1 MKTIRWSVFIFFS
14 VGIGLYPLLY
24 LLLDMSGG
32 LLASKGD
39 LLQSKLWNI
48 AFYQHIL
55 LGAVAMLT
63 GWSQFSKRIRNRN
76 LNLHRALGKIYVITV
91 GLSGAAGFYL
101 ALFATGGLVSSLGFS
116 FLAVSWL
123 VTTFQAYLLIRKR
136 EVDAHQY
143 WMIRSY
149 ALCWAAVTLRL
160 WIPFF
165 QLATDLDFISAYR
178 IIAWL
183 CWVPNLIV
191 AEFIIANLKR
201 NLRMPST
208 KETFAAVVK

>member
-1 MKTIRWSVFIFFS
+1 MKTIRWSAFVFFS
-14 VGIGLYPLLY
+14 VLVGMYPLLY
-24 LLLDMSGG
+24 LLVDMSGG
-32 LLASKGD
+32 FLASKGD
-39 LLQSKLWNI
+39 LLQSTLWNI

-63 GWSQFSKRIRNRN
+63 GWSQFSQRIRNRN
-76 LNLHRALGKIYVITV
+76 LRLHRTLGKIYIIAVV
-91 GLSGAAGFYL
+91 LSGSAGFYL
-101 ALFATGGLVSSLGFS
+101 ALFATGGLVSNLGFS

-123 VTTFQAYLLIRKR
+123 FTTVQAYLLIRKR
-136 EVDAHQY
+136 EVDAHQH

-165 QLATDLDFISAYR
+165 QLATDLEFVTAYR

-191 AEFIIANLKR
+191 AEIIISNLKR
-201 NLRMPST
+201 KITATSSE
-208 KETFAAVVK
+208 KSFAEVVR

>member
-1 MKTIRWSVFIFFS
+1 MKTVRWSTFIFFS
-14 VGIGLYPLLY
+14 VAIGLYPFLY

-32 LLASKGD
+32 FPASKGD

-76 LNLHRALGKIYVITV
+76 LNVHRTLGKIYVIAV
-91 GLSGAAGFYL
+91 VLSGAAGFYL
-101 ALFATGGLVSSLGFS
+101 ALFATGGLMSSLGFS

-123 VTTFQAYLLIRKR
+123 FTTLQAYLLIRKR
-136 EVDAHQY
+136 EIDAHQY

-165 QLATDLDFISAYR
+165 QLATDLEFITAYR

-183 CWVPNLIV
+183 CWVPNLVV
-191 AEFIIANLKR
+191 AEIIVANLKR
-201 NLRMPST
+201 NNRIVSR
-208 KETFAAVVK
+208 KEEFAAVVK